1 MPNYSR
7 SIDIWKIFV
16 GNDATTV
23 VPQSSTHLPHQNG
36 VNICQMDSVKS
47 NKSSGVVKV
56 NLWPIADLIRIYVF
70 FV

>member
-1 MPNYSR
+1 MSNYSR
-7 SIDIWKIFV
+7 SITISKILL

-23 VPQSSTHLPHQNG
+23 VPQSNTHSSHQNG

-56 NLWPIADLIRIYVF
+56 NL
-70 FV
+70 